1 METIFGG
8 LIEFDNK
15 KSFDEYIDNID
26 NVDSVKVI
34 EMAIQY
40 CHQNGVYTLEESHV
54 LYKCLSKLKEKN
66 EHDIEKKIL

>member
-8 LIEFDNK
+8 LIEFENK

-26 NVDSVKVI
+26 NEDSLKII

-40 CHQNGVYTLEESHV
+40 CHQNGIYSLEESHV

-66 EHDIEKKIL
+66 EDETKKNIS